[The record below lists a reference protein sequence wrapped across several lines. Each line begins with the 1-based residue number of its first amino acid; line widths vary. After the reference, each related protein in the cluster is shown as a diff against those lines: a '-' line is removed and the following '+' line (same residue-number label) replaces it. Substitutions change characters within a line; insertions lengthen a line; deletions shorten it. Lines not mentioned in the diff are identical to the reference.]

1 MISSMRPAP
10 RTVAAGI
17 LRLLRSSNK
26 FRKGLALGGSKE
38 RKRLPIEFSWEIDA
52 YGGNPARGGTIPNPA
67 APEQWHQ

>member
-26 FRKGLALGGSKE
+26 FRKGLALGGRDE

-52 YGGNPARGGTIPNPA
+52 GGGNPRTPRNSP
-67 APEQWHQ
+67 